1 MKFKKI
7 LVVLTI
13 VSMGQLLVTTS
24 NTTVQAAQ
32 IEKPKLVTNKAW
44 TKKLAKAGYVLY
56 YLMLLKVCYIRIQ
69 QPRVVNHIA
78 ERY

>member
-13 VSMGQLLVTTS
+13 VSAGQLLATTS

-44 TKKLAKAGYVLY
+44 TKKLAKAGYVFVLPNAAKGVLY
-56 YLMLLKVCYIRIQ
+56 K
-69 QPRVVNHIA
+69 NTA
-78 ERY
+78 AKGG